1 MASTS
6 TNPARA
12 PELAEHQERLNE
24 LGWRIQSAI
33 LKYRELVNA
42 HEDEDVRND
51 ISWKFL
57 NGLHREMDEVYFVLG
72 WISGCTLGESA
83 GQIPSSIQFLQQ
95 FSLWQSSMRGYS
107 IAIKYLRLG
116 NINAMEPLSENRGYV
131 QEAEGFWWEWD
142 LDDFGKPGW
151 WCTPEDYTGDK
162 FVRVPGIELKAMALN
177 NRSILQRAKDIL
189 MRNAAT
195 LAFLDEVID
204 VNQAAAGGEREDD
217 TETSGQEEDEGED
230 EKTDEEE
237 DNRMVE

>member
-24 LGWRIQSAI
+24 LGWRIQSVI

-83 GQIPSSIQFLQQ
+83 GQIPSSIRFLQQ
-95 FSLWQSSMRGYS
+95 FSLWQSSIRGYS
-107 IAIKYLRLG
+107 IAIKRLKDSG
-116 NINAMEPLSENRGYV
+116 GSGTLMILESQDG
-131 QEAEGFWWEWD
+131 G
-142 LDDFGKPGW
+142 
-151 WCTPEDYTGDK
+151 GDK
-162 FVRVPGIELKAMALN
+162 F
-177 NRSILQRAKDIL
+177 RAKDIL

-195 LAFLDEVID
+195 MAFLDEVID
-204 VNQAAAGGEREDD
+204 VNQAAAGEER
-217 TETSGQEEDEGED
+217 
-230 EKTDEEE
+230 KTIQRRVGRRKTRERTKNDEEE